1 MRALLAGLLAW
12 SCAEAPE
19 AGALPVEQAA
29 IPSPMTLT
37 VTDPL
42 HAGDDVTFQVT
53 GARPG
58 AVLRLIRSNGG
69 LGAGGCP
76 PVLGGQCLDIRAG
89 SSGYVVLLSLTAD
102 AQGRARVTRSVPSGL
117 APGSVAS
124 FQVVDP
130 DADVGSNPISRVIEV
145 ACADDAFEDDDD
157 PYTANPIAS
166 GQSVGAWSCRGDA
179 DWYTITAAAG
189 QVIDLTATFDPS
201 LGDLDLRL
209 YNTIGAL
216 VDTAD
221 FASSSPEVI
230 SHTAATSGPYFL
242 EVYND
247 GIVTPGAGYALA
259 ANVSTPVLCAPDL
272 LEPNDVAGS
281 AVVLAAGSWS
291 NLTACSAA
299 DYDWYAVD
307 LAVGQTVEIDLL
319 FDNGEGDID
328 AWLLTAPYPNDTSLF
343 NQYYV
348 ARGATGTD
356 NEHLVWTSGVAAR
369 HWLAVKL
376 YADAGGGQVGNSYDL
391 VIQTN

>member
-1 MRALLAGLLAW
+1 MRALLMMLLGW
-12 SCAEAPE
+12 GCAEAPDAFE
-19 AGALPVEQAA
+19 LPVEQAA

-42 HAGDDVTFQVT
+42 RASRDVTFQVT

-69 LGAGGCP
+69 VGAGGCP
-76 PVLGGQCLDIRAG
+76 PALGGQCLDIRAG

-102 AQGRARVTRSVPSGL
+102 AQGRARVTRQVPAGL

-124 FQVVDP
+124 FQVVDA
-130 DADVGSNPISRVIEV
+130 DADLGSNPVSRVVQV

-157 PYTANPIAS
+157 PFTANPIAA
-166 GQSVGAWSCRGDA
+166 GQSVSAWSCRGDA
-179 DWYTITAAAG
+179 DWYTINATAG
-189 QVIDLTATFDPS
+189 QVIDLTATFDPA
-201 LGDLDLRL
+201 LADLDLRL

-221 FASSSPEVI
+221 FAVSSPEVI

-242 EVYND
+242 EVYTD
-247 GIVTPGAGYALA
+247 GVVTPGVGYSLA
-259 ANVSTPVLCAPDL
+259 ANVSTPAVCSPDPF
-272 LEPNDVAGS
+272 EPNDVAGS
-281 AVVLAAGSWS
+281 AVVLPAGAWS
-291 NLTACSAA
+291 NLTACSEA

-307 LAVGQTVEIDLL
+307 LAVGQTVQIDLL

-328 AWLLTAPYPNDTSLF
+328 AWLLTAPYTNDPSVF
-343 NQYYV
+343 DQYYV
-348 ARGATGTD
+348 ARGVTGTD
-356 NEHLVWTSGVAAR
+356 NERLVWTSGVAAR

-376 YADAGGGQVGNSYDL
+376 YADAGGSQVGNSYDL